1 MPPFTV
7 RTLGA
12 HEDGDAS
19 GGTSSEEDAA
29 PREARSRR
37 RSRQGSARR
46 PVPSET
52 GEAQDGEEDESEEAS
67 DRAESHRKGGEQPG
81 GGPSVPSRDTAL
93 PAKAPHS
100 VAAFYSTRAS
110 NQGRALA
117 AAQAK
122 ATEDAHAFFSQAL
135 SARKEH
141 VQGGARERLAA
152 VGAFLPYLLVNVASH
167 TTDALLYFNT
177 MQAMVLV
184 ATDTTP
190 LTFARQESLLR
201 FVEAVGV
208 DGRVLHDLGSLPVS
222 LSESSGEFLLR
233 THEYTQWLK
242 FGKPIHV
249 PEPLN
254 SCFQHSVLSRVEIG
268 DALSALVDLA
278 AASAEGSLESSAA
291 GLVFRLL
298 YMLSAI
304 ARRFAKEPLDVGDIG
319 KALLHILGLATPPL
333 RAAAKALRSSQQQ
346 SAQTPAGPHKNW
358 QKLHAALAEP
368 LHQGTAAFLSSRA
381 SQDVLAHRRQDF
393 VRIARAE
400 VALRMLTVAALLFPL
415 IGFVPEWLAAGGL
428 AASLAALVSHP
439 GLEASEDVE
448 VAALILLV
456 AVDLGLD
463 AEVLGELAAHANVFS
478 AGGKGDFVSAR
489 RSLAER
495 VRAKVWKTKS
505 THLAVEAL
513 RKKEGTEQLRMKAEL
528 LVQSLPAGSEGQKRM
543 QVAPSV
549 AESEAAKEIA
559 NLLGLSEGPALHA
572 LALLPGLEGAA
583 AGGEGART
591 LRARTLSRRRS
602 RSRSLSSAASTR
614 VPSRSL
620 SASAPAPRSRP
631 ASGGTRALSRSRSKS
646 LSSPASDGGRAPSRS
661 RSGSAGAT
669 GARGLAKSRS
679 ARAVERAFSRSRSQS
694 AGPRERSASR
704 RSGSRAPSR
713 GRTLSVVQ
721 ALGAAPRLAGVRG
734 GTRSRSASSAESE
747 GAPSRS
753 RSASAAE
760 SEGAE

>member
-12 HEDGDAS
+12 HEDDDAS
-19 GGTSSEEDAA
+19 DRAPSEEEDIPQDA
-29 PREARSRR
+29 RTRR
-37 RSRQGSARR
+37 RSRQDSARR
-46 PVPSET
+46 RVSSDT
-52 GEAQDGEEDESEEAS
+52 GEAQDGEDDEGEEAS
-67 DRAESHRKGGEQPG
+67 DREASDREPDKQPSG
-81 GGPSVPSRDTAL
+81 VGPSVPRRGGPL
-93 PAKAPHS
+93 PAKAPQS
-100 VAAFYSTRAS
+100 VAAFYTTRAS

-122 ATEDAHAFFSQAL
+122 ATQEAHAFFNQVL

-152 VGAFLPYLLVNVASH
+152 VGAFVPYLLVNVSSH

-177 MQAMVLV
+177 MQVMALV

-254 SCFQHSVLSRVEIG
+254 SCFQHTVLSRAEIG
-268 DALSALVDLA
+268 DALGALVDLA

-333 RAAAKALRSSQQQ
+333 RAAAKALQSSQRQ
-346 SAQTPAGPHKNW
+346 SAQTPVGPHKNW

-400 VALRMLTVAALLFPL
+400 VALRMLTVTALLFPL

-439 GLEASEDVE
+439 GLETSEDVE
-448 VAALILLV
+448 VAALMFLV

-463 AEVLGELAAHANVFS
+463 AELLGELATHAHVFS
-478 AGGKGDFVSAR
+478 AGGKGDFANAR

-513 RKKEGTEQLRMKAEL
+513 RRKEGTEQLRMKAEL

-543 QVAPSV
+543 HVTASV
-549 AESEAAKEIA
+549 AEMEAAKEIA
-559 NLLGLSEGPALHA
+559 NLLGLTEEPALQA
-572 LALLPGLEGAA
+572 LALLPGLEAAA
-583 AGGEGART
+583 AGGEGARV
-591 LRARTLSRRRS
+591 LRARTLSRKRS
-602 RSRSLSSAASTR
+602 RSRSLSSAASVASTR

-620 SASAPAPRSRP
+620 SASAPAPRSRS
-631 ASGGTRALSRSRSKS
+631 ASGGTRAPTRSRSRS
-646 LSSPASDGGRAPSRS
+646 LSSPASDGGRVPSRS
-661 RSGSAGAT
+661 RSASAGGP
-669 GARGLAKSRS
+669 GARGVAESRS
-679 ARAVERAFSRSRSQS
+679 APSRSRSQS
-694 AGPRERSASR
+694 AGPREGPASR
-704 RSGSRAPSR
+704 RSGSRARSR
-713 GRTLSVVQ
+713 SRSMSVAQ
-721 ALGAAPRLAGVRG
+721 ASDAGPAGVRG
-734 GTRSRSASSAESE
+734 GTRSRSASLAESE

-753 RSASAAE
+753 RSASAAD
-760 SEGAE
+760 SEDAE